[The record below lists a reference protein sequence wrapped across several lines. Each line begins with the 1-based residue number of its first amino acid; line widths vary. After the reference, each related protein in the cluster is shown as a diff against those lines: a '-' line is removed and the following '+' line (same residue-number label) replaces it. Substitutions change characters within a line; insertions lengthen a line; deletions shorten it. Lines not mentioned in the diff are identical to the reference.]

1 MCVCVCGPPSW
12 EVLQHFPGCA
22 LLRLDTDELSADD
35 IVNYAEKFGEVTAFD
50 YAPEVWPDGA
60 IVAQIEFSS
69 VEEEAAFRAVPV
81 HKIQNDTGE
90 CFLTIC
96 VDTSLRVDGM
106 DETCMALTIDEL
118 GLGLI
123 ARD

>member
-1 MCVCVCGPPSW
+1 M
-12 EVLQHFPGCA
+12 
-22 LLRLDTDELSADD
+22 
-35 IVNYAEKFGEVTAFD
+35 
-50 YAPEVWPDGA
+50 
-60 IVAQIEFSS
+60 
-69 VEEEAAFRAVPV
+69 EEEAAFRAVPM

-96 VDTSLRVDGM
+96 VNTSLRIDGM
-106 DETCMALTIDEL
+106 DETCMAHTIDEL